1 MIVVVMFFIAFAFC
15 SWLSYSYLRPY
26 ISTKQLNQSR

>member
-1 MIVVVMFFIAFAFC
+1 MIAVVMFLIAFMFC

-26 ISTKQLNQSR
+26 INNKPLDN